1 MKNLKRKISAI
12 VLSIAFVSMQ
22 SAFAVIETGLGGGS
36 NINNVTGGYA
46 GIDGAG
52 TGNVDLNFNGN
63 AHVNWDTLNVNK
75 GESLNFNAVNG
86 ANNLTILNTVNHGM
100 STISG
105 QISANSGIGQLIIS
119 NPNGV
124 LFDGCQFTTA
134 GDLMVTTQDMSGMNV
149 NDLSNAK
156 FTNAFGNPSNSSI
169 QKPQS
174 KEIHGLFT
182 NL

>member
-1 MKNLKRKISAI
+1 MKKLKRKVTAI
-12 VLSIAFVSMQ
+12 VLSTLFAAMQVSYA
-22 SAFAVIETGLGGGS
+22 SIDTGLGAGNGGAD
-36 NINNVTGGYA
+36 INNITGGYQ
-46 GIDGAG
+46 GINGVG
-52 TGNVDLNFNGN
+52 TGNVDLNFDGN
-63 AHVNWDTLNVNK
+63 AHVNWDHLNINK

-105 QISANSGIGQLIIS
+105 QISANSGIGQLIIA

-134 GDLMVTTQDMSGMNV
+134 GDLMVTTQDMSQMNV

-156 FTNAFGNPSNSSI
+156 FTQIYDSSTYVRTVVFFKLLSDI
-169 QKPQS
+169 C
-174 KEIHGLFT
+174 G
-182 NL
+182 